1 MMIIISVKNG
11 LIVFHLNLIFRE
23 GVSTFDQMYERFLGD
38 LNDDK
43 EVKDT
48 MKVRLD
54 VIADKRALIFF

>member
-11 LIVFHLNLIFRE
+11 LILFHLNFIFLV

>member
-11 LIVFHLNLIFRE
+11 LILFHLNFTFLV